1 MTEQSSADN
10 KEVKSGKTAY
20 LAGFNER
27 DFSLH
32 EAQEHLEELKELVR
46 TLGMEVCGEMM
57 VNLKEPQVQYLIG
70 SGKAQEVAEA
80 AANAKADVIVLDS
93 DISPSQQRNWEKLC
107 KRKVYD
113 RQEVILDIFAARA
126 STKEAVLQ
134 VELARMEY
142 MLPRLAKAWSHL
154 SRQQGG
160 AAGTRGEGEKQIEYD
175 RRMVRQK
182 IQQLNKELE
191 EVKSRRDTQ
200 RKSRSRNSVAHA
212 AIVGYTNAGKSS
224 LLNALTGAGVLA
236 EDKLFATL
244 DPTTRKLILP
254 DKKELLLTDT
264 VGFVRKLPHALVE
277 AFKSTLEEAVLA
289 DFLVLVLDAGS
300 YQVESHWETTLA
312 VLDELGAGD
321 KRMLVV
327 FNKCD
332 TVDNLVT
339 KARLRA
345 ISPEAVFVSAKTGE
359 GLDMLVA
366 ELEKFAQKDS
376 SQMNL
381 KIGPERHDMVSLLH
395 RVATISKSD
404 YAEDGS
410 FEVSALVPDVY
421 ISKFAPFVHM
431 EKKAEKKPVR
441 KKKKTE
447 I

>member
-1 MTEQSSADN
+1 MTEQDAVDN
-10 KEVKSGKTAY
+10 KEVKSGRTAY
-20 LAGFNER
+20 LVGFNER

-32 EAQEHLEELKELVR
+32 EAQEHLEELKELVK
-46 TLGMEVCGEMM
+46 TLGMEVCGDMM

-70 SGKAQEVAEA
+70 SGKVEEVAEA
-80 AANAKADVIVLDS
+80 AANLKADVIVLDN

-113 RQEVILDIFAARA
+113 RQEIILDIFAARA

-134 VELARMEY
+134 VELARIEY
-142 MLPRLAKAWSHL
+142 MLPRLARAWTHL

-182 IQQLNKELE
+182 SQQLRKELE
-191 EVKSRRDTQ
+191 EVQLRRDTQ
-200 RKSRSRNSVAHA
+200 RKGRARSAIAHA

-244 DPTTRKLILP
+244 DPTTRKLIFP

-289 DFLVLVLDAGS
+289 DFLILVLDAGS
-300 YQVESHWETTLA
+300 HQVESHWETTLA

-321 KRMLVV
+321 KKMLVV
-327 FNKCD
+327 FNKAD
-332 TVDNLVT
+332 TVESLIT
-339 KARLRA
+339 KAKLRS
-345 ISPEAVFVSAKTGE
+345 ISPEAIFVSAKTGE

-366 ELEKFAQKDS
+366 ELERFAQKDS
-376 SQMNL
+376 SQMKL
-381 KIGPERHDMVSLLH
+381 KIGAERHDMVSLLH
-395 RVATISKSD
+395 RVAIISKSE
-404 YAEDGS
+404 YVEDGS
-410 FEVSALVPDVY
+410 FEASALVPEAY
-421 ISKFAPFVHM
+421 ISKFAPFVHEEKKV
-431 EKKAEKKPVR
+431 EKKAVR

-447 I
+447 N